1 MLTEEEEEE
10 EERDKSERS
19 WLSFWKKV
27 NWLACQRH
35 LTFSFFL
42 GHLFLRVRVVF
53 SCQGIFF
60 LNFFFFH
67 PLALESGS
75 HHYISKLSNSTTY
88 VVTLIFH
95 FWPPPQTLKVIAA
108 GPPLFLS
115 QNLLRFSFLLRKPK
129 LKPRCLTFFVDSCC
143 ILYKTFCPLQNKNL
157 HWGKTTDYI
166 SLIYI

>member
-1 MLTEEEEEE
+1 MLTEEAE
-10 EERDKSERS
+10 EERDKSKRS

-35 LTFSFFL
+35 LTFSFFFRPSFL
-42 GHLFLRVRVVF
+42 EGACCLFMSGYLF
-53 SCQGIFF
+53 PK
-60 LNFFFFH
+60 FFFFT
-67 PLALESGS
+67 LWLWNLGS

-95 FWPPPQTLKVIAA
+95 FWPPLKRKVIAA

-129 LKPRCLTFFVDSCC
+129 LKPRCFAFFVDSCC

-157 HWGKTTDYI
+157 HWG
-166 SLIYI
+166 

>member
-1 MLTEEEEEE
+1 MVG
-10 EERDKSERS
+10 
-19 WLSFWKKV
+19 LS
-27 NWLACQRH
+27 ASSH
-35 LTFSFFL
+35 
-42 GHLFLRVRVVF
+42 
-53 SCQGIFF
+53 
-60 LNFFFFH
+60 FFFFFR
-67 PLALESGS
+67 PSFLEGACCLFMSGYLFPKFFFFTLWLWNLGS

-129 LKPRCLTFFVDSCC
+129 LKPRCFAFFVDSCC